1 MIYYIRFLKLPKIST
16 VDHARSVVKA
26 LITVTSDLGECI
38 YPADLSLW
46 VTLFSPGDD
55 QPAILSTRDFVWKRG
70 MRCLSIEIDQ
80 RQIPMA
86 TWAARM
92 LVTAHRRAVVDALS
106 SATIPDFVSAWSDSF
121 DSDATQG
128 NSQWVMRRFEP
139 REGIVLNIR
148 EDTGE
153 SIARHVWDG
162 GIALAACLSST
173 MLQPLHKNLPE
184 SLKPLLHL
192 DQPET
197 LNVIELGS
205 GCGLVGIALASVR
218 PKCRILLTDLADAMN
233 ILDYNVSQSRPA
245 LDSTIAHMVL
255 DWDDELPS
263 SVAQERY
270 GLIVVSECTYN
281 ENSIPALVR
290 MLSALA
296 ARSPSALV
304 VVATKVR
311 HFSEA
316 IFFILMSDVGFIEI
330 EQLSIPLS
338 RPQKENSE
346 EMHETVDVHI
356 FRAAQAPDQ
365 PVGTPGIG

>member
-1 MIYYIRFLKLPKIST
+1 
-16 VDHARSVVKA
+16 
-26 LITVTSDLGECI
+26 
-38 YPADLSLW
+38 
-46 VTLFSPGDD
+46 
-55 QPAILSTRDFVWKRG
+55 
-70 MRCLSIEIDQ
+70 
-80 RQIPMA
+80 
-86 TWAARM
+86 
-92 LVTAHRRAVVDALS
+92 
-106 SATIPDFVSAWSDSF
+106 
-121 DSDATQG
+121 
-128 NSQWVMRRFEP
+128 
-139 REGIVLNIR
+139 
-148 EDTGE
+148 
-153 SIARHVWDG
+153 
-162 GIALAACLSST
+162 

-192 DQPET
+192 NQPEA

-218 PKCRILLTDLADAMN
+218 PKCRILLTDLADATN
-233 ILDYNVSQSRPA
+233 ILDYNVSQSQPA

-290 MLSALA
+290 TLSALA

-316 IFFILMSDVGFIEI
+316 SFFVLMSDVGFIEI
-330 EQLSIPLS
+330 EQLGIPLS

-365 PVGTPGIG
+365 PVGTPGVG